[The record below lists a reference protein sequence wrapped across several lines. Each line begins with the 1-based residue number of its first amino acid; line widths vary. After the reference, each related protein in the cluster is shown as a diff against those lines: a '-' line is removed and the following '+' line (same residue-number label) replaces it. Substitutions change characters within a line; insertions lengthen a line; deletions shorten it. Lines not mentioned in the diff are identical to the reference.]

1 MSWLIG
7 LKFIMFVGNMRDSIY
22 FRKCVNIKKNFSIV
36 KKVIFKKLL
45 YWLFNV
51 VFIMNFKYLFYFL
64 FCFIKWLLNI

>member
-7 LKFIMFVGNMRDSIY
+7 LKFIMFVGNMRDSIIRY
-22 FRKCVNIKKNFSIV
+22 IFQKKNFSIV
-36 KKVIFKKLL
+36 KKVILKKLL
-45 YWLFNV
+45 YWFFNV